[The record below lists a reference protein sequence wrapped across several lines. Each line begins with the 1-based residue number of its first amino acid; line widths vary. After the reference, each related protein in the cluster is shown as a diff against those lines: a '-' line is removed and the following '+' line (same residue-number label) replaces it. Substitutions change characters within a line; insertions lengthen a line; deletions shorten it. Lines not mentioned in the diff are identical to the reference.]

1 MPPKCSPGRH
11 SSFLSRSF
19 TRLQFEAEF
28 GRRFGRY
35 RILAPEILKV
45 LIGGQASDFGLVDVQ
60 FTAQMVGFMLE
71 DAGRP
76 AVQMFLM
83 LVAVLI
89 LPTGGDV
96 KPTLA
101 YGLVTVEAQAAF
113 VEAAGRVAD
122 RLITGVDDDVEREF
136 GDFARI
142 VLVVELFALLFVA
155 FLLGPFGRWRRF
167 ARRWRRNHG
176 FEFAGT
182 LAGDNQV

>member
-1 MPPKCSPGRH
+1 M
-11 SSFLSRSF
+11 SRSF

-113 VEAAGRVAD
+113 VEAAGFGAD
-122 RLITGVDDDVEREF
+122 RLIAGVDDDVEWEF
-136 GDFARI
+136 GRFTRVI
-142 VLVVELFALLFVA
+142 VIVVAHMVFHHGKRQSEAD
-155 FLLGPFGRWRRF
+155 LGCGETYARRF
-167 ARRWRRNHG
+167 DHGDAHG
-176 FEFAGT
+176 FDELVKCFAAQ
-182 LAGDNQV
+182 LAVVGDGLLA

>member
-89 LPTGGDV
+89 LPTGV
-96 KPTLA
+96 MSS
-101 YGLVTVEAQAAF
+101 Q
-113 VEAAGRVAD
+113 
-122 RLITGVDDDVEREF
+122 RLRT
-136 GDFARI
+136 A
-142 VLVVELFALLFVA
+142 
-155 FLLGPFGRWRRF
+155 W
-167 ARRWRRNHG
+167 
-176 FEFAGT
+176 
-182 LAGDNQV
+182 